1 MKEQNKT
8 FRLSTTEIKLSKM
21 IQKHLKENDLILD
34 KVRTGEQTS
43 DIPVGGRSLFMIVK
57 QRERISLNLQTK
69 LIEFFGLDWELKIK
83 KSGLKKY

>member
-1 MKEQNKT
+1 MKDKET
-8 FRLSTTEIKLSKM
+8 TIRLSTTEIKLSKM
-21 IQKHLKENDLILD
+21 IQKHLSDNDLILD

-69 LIEFFGLDWELKIK
+69 LIEFFGLDWELQIK
-83 KSGLKKY
+83 K

>member
-8 FRLSTTEIKLSKM
+8 VRLSQTEIKLSKM
-21 IQKHLKENDLILD
+21 IQKHLKDNNLILD

-43 DIPVGGRSLFMIVK
+43 DIPLGGRSLFMIVK

-83 KSGLKKY
+83 K

>member
-8 FRLSTTEIKLSKM
+8 VRLSQTEIKLSKM
-21 IQKHLKENDLILD
+21 IKKHLKDNNLILD

-43 DIPVGGRSLFMIVK
+43 DIPLGGRSLFMIVK

-83 KSGLKKY
+83 K

>member
-8 FRLSTTEIKLSKM
+8 IRLSTTEIKLSKM
-21 IQKHLKENDLILD
+21 IQKHLNDNDLILD

-83 KSGLKKY
+83 K

>member
-1 MKEQNKT
+1 MKDKET
-8 FRLSTTEIKLSKM
+8 TIRLSATEIKLSKM
-21 IQKHLKENDLILD
+21 IQKHLNDNDLILD

-43 DIPVGGRSLFMIVK
+43 EIPVGGRSLFMIVK

-83 KSGLKKY
+83 KL